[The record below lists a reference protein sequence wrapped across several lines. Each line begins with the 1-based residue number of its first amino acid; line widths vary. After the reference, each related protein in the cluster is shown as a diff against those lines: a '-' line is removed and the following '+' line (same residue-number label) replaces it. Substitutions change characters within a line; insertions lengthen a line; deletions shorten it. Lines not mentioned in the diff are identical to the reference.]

1 MKSINPKCTNKNS
14 FKYTIL
20 ISLHYY
26 DLNRHK
32 ERTNKHSHSQLNK
45 YSYSRLNKYSHKY
58 NFKSVNEMNKYIT
71 FENNNNISLTV
82 YDENKQ
88 IIYQPKNN

>member
-1 MKSINPKCTNKNS
+1 MKSINPKCTNENS

-26 DLNRHK
+26 DLNTHK
-32 ERTNKHSHSQLNK
+32 ERTNQLNK
-45 YSYSRLNKYSHKY
+45 YSYKYS
-58 NFKSVNEMNKYIT
+58 FKSMNEMDKYIT

>member
-1 MKSINPKCTNKNS
+1 MKSINPKCTNENS

-26 DLNRHK
+26 DLNTHK
-32 ERTNKHSHSQLNK
+32 ERTNKYSHSQLNK